1 MDQTLRKKK
10 SKKRDYKDKECEK
23 YVIVESNSG

>member
-10 SKKRDYKDKECEK
+10 SKKRDYKECEK